1 MFPGLRKVL
10 GLYRGYRLH
19 LAASQ
24 ALMIGAVVCTL
35 LVQGLNARLIDQGIQ
50 ARDIDVVIQTA
61 VVMIAIAAVAGVLFA
76 LNAAYAVLFSEHTAH
91 YARDT
96 TFRKIQT
103 LSFGNIDRFRTSA
116 LLVRLSSD
124 VENVR
129 TAVLYGVMFLLPA
142 PISIVV
148 AVLLGLVTAPSL
160 APVMVGVL
168 VVVGVVLAVILG
180 GIQPLYDRRQ
190 QRLDAVNNVL
200 QEQLAGV
207 RVVKAFVREDYERQ
221 RFARSADGLREA
233 SLAPALR
240 LALFM
245 PTINFVIYG
254 GIALLYWFGGR
265 AVIAGTGLAVGDIVA
280 FAGYLTAAVVPMA
293 LLAYLLP
300 ILSQGEASV
309 ARIIEVLDATAEV
322 QDRPDA
328 APLDAAAMRG
338 RVAFEHV
345 SFGYRGADGRPAAIV
360 LHDIDFVA
368 EPGQTVGFLGA
379 TGSGKTSLV
388 SLVPRF
394 YDVVEGRVTIDG
406 TDVRE
411 ISQEQLRD
419 IVGVALQ
426 EAVLFSGDIRGNIT
440 LGRPIDDDAMTAAAV
455 AADAAGFVDHLP
467 GQYDGAVARRGYN
480 FSGGQRQRLAIAR
493 ALAGSPAVVI
503 LDDSTSAVDVAA
515 EGRIQSGVQDLMGGA
530 TRLYVAQRIS
540 AVLTADRIVLL
551 DAGRQVAVGS
561 HADLLRTSALYRE
574 IYESQLGPTD
584 VPFQPDSGAPP
595 ATPPVAAPATDLPAT
610 PVGDVTEPGR

>member
-1 MFPGLRKVL
+1 MFPGLRKVV

-19 LAASQ
+19 LVASQ
-24 ALMIGAVVCTL
+24 LLMIGAVFCML
-35 LVQGLNARLIDQGIQ
+35 LVQSLSARLIDQGIQ
-50 ARDIDVVIQTA
+50 AKDIDVVLSTA
-61 VVMIAIAAVAGVLFA
+61 VIMIVVAGVGGVLFA

-96 TFRKIQT
+96 VFRQIQT

-129 TAVLYGVMFLLPA
+129 NAVLYGVMFLLPA
-142 PISIVV
+142 PISIVL
-148 AVLLGLVTAPSL
+148 AVVLGLVTAPVL
-160 APVMVGVL
+160 APVMIGVL
-168 VVVGVVLAVILG
+168 IVMGVVLVLILG

-190 QRLDAVNNVL
+190 TRLDALNGVL

-207 RVVKAFVREDYERQ
+207 RVVKAFVREDHERQ
-221 RFARSADGLREA
+221 RFGAAADELRQA
-233 SLAPALR
+233 SLKPALR

-245 PTINFVIYG
+245 PTINFVIYA
-254 GIALLYWFGGR
+254 GIAVLYWVGGPK
-265 AVIAGTGLAVGDIVA
+265 VIDGSGLAVGDIVA

-300 ILSQGEASV
+300 ILTQGEASV
-309 ARIIEVLDATAEV
+309 ARVIDVLDAQPEV
-322 QDRPDA
+322 ADRPASTPVDA
-328 APLDAAAMRG
+328 SAMRG

-345 SFGYRGADGRPAAIV
+345 SFGYRGDDGVPASIV

-368 EPGQTVGFLGA
+368 EPGETVGFLGA

-388 SLVPRF
+388 NLVPRF

-406 TDVRE
+406 IDVRD
-411 ISQEQLRD
+411 IPQALLREL
-419 IVGVALQ
+419 VGIALQ
-426 EAVLFSGDIRGNIT
+426 EAILFTGDVRGNIT
-440 LGRPIDDDAMTAAAV
+440 LGRSIDDDAMRAAA
-455 AADAAGFVDHLP
+455 AAGDAAAFVEALP
-467 GQYDGAVARRGYN
+467 ARYDSPVARRGYN

-493 ALAGSPAVVI
+493 ALAGSPKVVI

-515 EGRIQSGVQDLMGGA
+515 EGRIQAGVASLAQGA

-551 DAGRQVAVGS
+551 DNGHQVAVGT
-561 HADLLRTSALYRE
+561 HRELLRTNALYRS
-574 IYESQLGPTD
+574 IYESQLGPVEEPLEEPLDTVPGDPAAGEPVTD
-584 VPFQPDSGAPP
+584 
-595 ATPPVAAPATDLPAT
+595 
-610 PVGDVTEPGR
+610 R

>member
-1 MFPGLRKVL
+1 
-10 GLYRGYRLH
+10 
-19 LAASQ
+19 
-24 ALMIGAVVCTL
+24 
-35 LVQGLNARLIDQGIQ
+35 
-50 ARDIDVVIQTA
+50 VI
-61 VVMIAIAAVAGVLFA
+61 MIAIAAVGGVLFA
-76 LNAAYAVLFSEHTAH
+76 LNAAYAVLFSEHTAQ
-91 YARDT
+91 YARDV
-96 TFRKIQT
+96 TFRRIQA
-103 LSFGNIDRFRTSA
+103 LSFGNIDRFRTSS

-129 TAVLYGVMFLLPA
+129 NSVLYGVMFLLPA

-148 AVLLGLVTAPSL
+148 AVILGYLTAPSL

-168 VVVGVVLAVILG
+168 IVVAIVLVLILG

-190 QRLDAVNNVL
+190 QRLDDVNSVL

-207 RVVKAFVREDYERQ
+207 RVVKAFVREDHERE
-221 RFARSADGLREA
+221 RFGGSAEQLRQS

-240 LALFM
+240 LALFT
-245 PTINFVIYG
+245 PTINFVIYS
-254 GIALLYWFGGR
+254 GIAVLYWVGGR
-265 AVIAGTGLAVGDIVA
+265 RVIDGTGLAVGDLVA

-300 ILSQGEASV
+300 ILTQGEASV
-309 ARIIEVLDATAEV
+309 GRIIEVLEAEAEV
-322 QDRPDA
+322 QDRAAA
-328 APLDAAAMRG
+328 APIESSALRG

-345 SFGYRGADGRPAAIV
+345 SFGYRDESGTPAAIV
-360 LHDIDFVA
+360 LRDIDFVA
-368 EPGQTVGFLGA
+368 EPGQTIGFLGA

-388 SLVPRF
+388 NLVPRF
-394 YDVVEGRVTIDG
+394 YDVVDGRVTIDG
-406 TDVRE
+406 VDVRD
-411 ISQEQLRD
+411 IPQAQLRD

-426 EAVLFSGDIRGNIT
+426 EAILFSGDVRGNIT
-440 LGRPIDDDAMTAAAV
+440 LGREIDDDAMADAAT
-455 AADAAGFVDHLP
+455 AADAAGFVESLP
-467 GQYDGAVARRGYN
+467 GRYDSEVARRGYN

-493 ALAGSPAVVI
+493 ALAGSPRVVI

-515 EGRIQSGVQDLMGGA
+515 EGRIQAGVQDLMGGV

-561 HADLLRTSALYRE
+561 HDELLRANALYRE

-584 VPFQPDSGAPP
+584 VPFEPDPAADPAAEGGPP
-595 ATPPVAAPATDLPAT
+595 AGDPPDPGAGTGDLSRAAETD
-610 PVGDVTEPGR
+610 R